1 VIAIADVR
9 RTPPL
14 WGLSVGGISLVL
26 LASVGGLV
34 FTTLQGWSLWT
45 VGTAVILPW
54 VPVFVRDLA
63 WVYKR
68 YGWLALFY
76 ALVVTQGGHCLE
88 HLVQMVQ
95 IHVLGLTG
103 PNARGVFGVLDIEV
117 VHFVWNNWVMLA
129 VGLLLWRF
137 PGNRALRWT
146 AVLAGWHSIEHAYIF
161 WVYLSTGLSGTPGLL
176 SQGGALLGGLPLS
189 RADVH
194 CMYNLIESVPLFVA
208 FFDQVRRTT
217 SVDKSRRVR
226 LQGAQS
232 RV

>member
-1 VIAIADVR
+1 MIAIADVR

-14 WGLSVGGISLVL
+14 WGLSVGGISFVL

-54 VPVFVRDLA
+54 VPVLVRDLG
-63 WVYKR
+63 WIYKR
-68 YGWLALFY
+68 YAWLAVFY

-88 HLVQMVQ
+88 HIIQMVQ

-103 PNARGVFGVLDIEV
+103 ANARGVFGVLDIEV
-117 VHFVWNNWVMLA
+117 VHLVWNTWVMLGVA
-129 VGLLLWRF
+129 LLLWRF
-137 PGNRALRWT
+137 PANAALRLT
-146 AVLAGWHSIEHAYIF
+146 ALLAGWHTVEHAYIF
-161 WVYLSTGLSGTPGLL
+161 SVYLSTGVSGTPGLL
-176 SQGGALLGGLPLS
+176 AQGGALFGGLPIS
-189 RADVH
+189 RADLH
-194 CMYNLIESVPLFVA
+194 CLYNLVESAPLFVG
-208 FFDQVRRTT
+208 FFDQVRRSTR
-217 SVDKSRRVR
+217 VDKSRTVT